1 MKNIV
6 LFVALL
12 LTSAFAD
19 NNAMVSQ
26 MSSAFLSSFTSIFIP
41 LLIFGTIISIGL
53 SMAQKKPEML
63 AYGCGTIFLIGLVL
77 VIIDFVKAHS
87 AFFTVAGLVVV
98 LIAAIVF
105 IVRQSRGE
113 DYPSEI
119 KTFDKRKNLNSYNN
133 ASYEKN
139 EIKRDSILRQ
149 NNSQSE
155 ITPAIRDPFHVYPA
169 TYDGV
174 VRQIPT
180 AAEIAGKVGE
190 DEVSKSVWAACQFD
204 ARHYKILRNV
214 YVPVSDGYSEIDV
227 LLLHETGVYVFE
239 SKNVSGSVYGDEN
252 HPQWQRFKSNSEKD
266 FFPNPIMQNE
276 GHINALCD
284 FLQLDKFQF
293 RVFSII
299 VFGLKSKLKAVPE
312 NTSFMSIYE
321 VYNLETDLVKK
332 MMSEKVLY
340 NAETIDLWCKKLLP
354 CTLLTEEQKKAHREK
369 VSQKFHKIN

>member
-6 LFVALL
+6 FFIALL
-12 LTSAFAD
+12 LTSAFAG
-19 NNAMVSQ
+19 NSAMVSQ
-26 MSSAFLSSFTSIFIP
+26 MTSAFVSSFTSIFIP
-41 LLIFGTIISIGL
+41 IVVFGAIISIVL
-53 SMAQKKPEML
+53 SMAQKKPEIL
-63 AYGCGTIFLIGLVL
+63 GVGCGIIFLIGLVL

-87 AFFTVAGLVVV
+87 AFFTVAGIVIV
-98 LIAAIVF
+98 LIVAIVF
-105 IVRQSRGE
+105 IIRQCRGE
-113 DYPSEI
+113 DYPSDVKAFE
-119 KTFDKRKNLNSYNN
+119 KEKNLNSHDN
-133 ASYEKN
+133 ASYEKT

-180 AAEIAGKVGE
+180 ATEIAGKVGE
-190 DEVSKSVWAACQFD
+190 DEVSKAVWTACQFD
-204 ARHYKILRNV
+204 GRHYKILRNV

-252 HPQWQRFKSNSEKD
+252 HPQWQRFKSNSEKN
-266 FFPNPIMQNE
+266 FFSNPVMQNE
-276 GHINALCD
+276 GHIKALCD
-284 FLQLDKFQF
+284 FLQLSKYQF

-321 VYNLETDLVKK
+321 VYNLETELVKK
-332 MMSEKVLY
+332 MMAEKVFY

-354 CTLLTEEQKKAHREK
+354 CTLLTEDQKKAHHEK
-369 VSQKFHKIN
+369 IAQKFHKIS